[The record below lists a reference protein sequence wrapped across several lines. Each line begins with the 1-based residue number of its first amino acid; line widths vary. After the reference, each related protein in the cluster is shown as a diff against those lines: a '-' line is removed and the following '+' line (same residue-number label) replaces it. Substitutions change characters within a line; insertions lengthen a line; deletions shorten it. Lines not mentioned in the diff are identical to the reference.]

1 MNAQN
6 LIGIS
11 GLISY
16 ILLSIILSVAP
27 HRIKWRPV
35 IWGIGT
41 QYVAAVIVLHTKWG
55 YAAFEWLGEIISKF
69 VSYAAF
75 GIEFLF
81 GSDFPVGNFAF
92 AVLPIIVFFS
102 MVTSMLYY
110 VGFLQYIIKKLAWLF
125 SYFFGTTGP
134 ESMTTVGNMFLS
146 MTESPLLIKPHINNL
161 TNAEIFAVMTAGFAS
176 IAGSVLGGYIALGIS
191 AAHLLTATVMSAP
204 AALAIAK
211 IIHPEVQV
219 SRYAGGKVAES
230 EKLEAGNIIE
240 AASKGISEAI
250 SVVLNVAANLLGF
263 VAIQNLL
270 DDVLAW
276 LGNSVDQPGWSF
288 SGLLGYIFYPF
299 VIVMGIEPQDAI
311 ASARLVGTKTFFNEF
326 IAFLDLSEMIKK
338 RESGKV

>member
-1 MNAQN
+1 
-6 LIGIS
+6 
-11 GLISY
+11 
-16 ILLSIILSVAP
+16 
-27 HRIKWRPV
+27 
-35 IWGIGT
+35 
-41 QYVAAVIVLHTKWG
+41 
-55 YAAFEWLGEIISKF
+55 
-69 VSYAAF
+69 
-75 GIEFLF
+75 
-81 GSDFPVGNFAF
+81 
-92 AVLPIIVFFS
+92 
-102 MVTSMLYY
+102 
-110 VGFLQYIIKKLAWLF
+110 
-125 SYFFGTTGP
+125 
-134 ESMTTVGNMFLS
+134 
-146 MTESPLLIKPHINNL
+146 
-161 TNAEIFAVMTAGFAS
+161 
-176 IAGSVLGGYIALGIS
+176 
-191 AAHLLTATVMSAP
+191 MSAP

-219 SRYAGGKVAES
+219 SRYAGGKIAETSS